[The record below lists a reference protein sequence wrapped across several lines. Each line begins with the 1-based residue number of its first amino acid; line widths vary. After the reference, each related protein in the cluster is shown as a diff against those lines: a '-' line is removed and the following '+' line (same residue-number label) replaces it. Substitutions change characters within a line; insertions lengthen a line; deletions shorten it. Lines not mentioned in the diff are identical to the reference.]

1 MARTN
6 KLIFEDA
13 IKARDSITSSQ
24 RKDIAKL
31 YEQWAKEIGKT
42 AEKFGKKTNS
52 SAPLSEAYMNQL
64 KKQLETTGRNVA
76 SNVEKKIKD
85 NMLVI
90 ADNVIA
96 DNAKWLKNMGFSKGK
111 IDAAFSYVPNDVV
124 ERLVTG
130 KVYQSGWSL
139 SKAIWGDSKDTLSKV
154 YEIIA
159 GGFAKQQSIY
169 EIAKDLESFVSPS
182 AKKMWNL
189 TDKDGRKIYPKM
201 VDYSAQRLA
210 RTLAQHTY
218 QQAFQEA
225 TKDNPFVLKY
235 KWVSNGSRVCDICK
249 KRDGKLFD
257 KDKLPMDHPNGMC
270 VIEPV
275 TMNKEER
282 LDKLADWVKGKD
294 GDYPEID
301 AFAKKLGFDS
311 KSVQTGS
318 KGTSKAKPK
327 TTTAKTKT
335 ASKKAAPKVLKNEV
349 VAPAVND
356 AAERD
361 VVVKSIPR
369 KLKNHIKLD
378 AANNERFIDDLMYA
392 SAKDRNAFLH
402 ASGKVRWQAAEGT
415 ACYRYRNHSVN
426 VNISDV
432 IDIAEDTGRSNKF
445 STLYHEIGHAID
457 ATAKPGSRK
466 VQQSTTKSSAFYK
479 AVIQDLKDIASS
491 LDGKGPYER
500 KKILGIMS
508 NVNAGMVQDAMS
520 GAAVFKA
527 KWAKP
532 IADARKR
539 YFLKWAHSDSYW
551 LRRNAMREV
560 ASETFAN
567 LFASRFNSVE
577 REFAE
582 KYFPRAFAEVDNI
595 VDTYLERYS

>member
-6 KLIFEDA
+6 NLIFEDA

-24 RKDIAKL
+24 RKDIVKL

-64 KKQLETTGRNVA
+64 KKQLETTGKNVA

-270 VIEPV
+270 VMEPV
-275 TMNKEER
+275 TMNKQER
-282 LDKLADWVKGKD
+282 LDRLTDWVKGKD

-318 KGTSKAKPK
+318 KGASKARPK
-327 TTTAKTKT
+327 TTTAKTET
-335 ASKKAAPKVLKNEV
+335 ASKKVANNTKTAKQTRLAPKTKFSNKLIKHLNMDKKSSDAFNNVLNKLPDTYRNVVTEMSKKIQKFSSKPGVSYFLQPGYKMKSELCLDMNSVIASAVKYGRSSIYNAFYHEMGHVIDYYGSNGPKVLSQSDEFINAMKKDLQNLSKMIS
-349 VAPAVND
+349 D
-356 AAERD
+356 G
-361 VVVKSIPR
+361 SI
-369 KLKNHIKLD
+369 
-378 AANNERFIDDLMYA
+378 YA
-392 SAKDRNAFLH
+392 SDLVDVFSDADGSGIQDIVSGAKYLNDEW
-402 ASGKVRWQAAEGT
+402 ASGLNKIRCRWSHSKEYWVR
-415 ACYRYRNHSVN
+415 
-426 VNISDV
+426 SDL
-432 IDIAEDTGRSNKF
+432 EEE
-445 STLYHEIGHAID
+445 L
-457 ATAKPGSRK
+457 
-466 VQQSTTKSSAFYK
+466 SS
-479 AVIQDLKDIASS
+479 
-491 LDGKGPYER
+491 E
-500 KKILGIMS
+500 
-508 NVNAGMVQDAMS
+508 
-520 GAAVFKA
+520 
-527 KWAKP
+527 
-532 IADARKR
+532 
-539 YFLKWAHSDSYW
+539 
-551 LRRNAMREV
+551 
-560 ASETFAN
+560 
-567 LFASRFNSVE
+567 LFAHLSASIANDVETEYMQEAFPNALKEFNKIISQ
-577 REFAE
+577 
-582 KYFPRAFAEVDNI
+582 I
-595 VDTYLERYS
+595 SIQ